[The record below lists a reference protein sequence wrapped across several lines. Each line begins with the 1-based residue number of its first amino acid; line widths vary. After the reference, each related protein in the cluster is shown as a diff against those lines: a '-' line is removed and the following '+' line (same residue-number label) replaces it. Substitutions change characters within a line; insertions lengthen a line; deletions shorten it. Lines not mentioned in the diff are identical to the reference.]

1 MRVLSVR
8 RSIAF
13 ARVALRGAEACCTT
27 VLWLAAFERDAHAYV
42 DPGSG
47 TLLLQG
53 LMAVLFGLLFYVRR
67 FWRLI
72 RPGAKVEE
80 EKNGVNRTEDQ

>member
-1 MRVLSVR
+1 
-8 RSIAF
+8 
-13 ARVALRGAEACCTT
+13 
-27 VLWLAAFERDAHAYV
+27 
-42 DPGSG
+42 
-47 TLLLQG
+47 
-53 LMAVLFGLLFYVRR
+53 MAVLFGLLFYVRR